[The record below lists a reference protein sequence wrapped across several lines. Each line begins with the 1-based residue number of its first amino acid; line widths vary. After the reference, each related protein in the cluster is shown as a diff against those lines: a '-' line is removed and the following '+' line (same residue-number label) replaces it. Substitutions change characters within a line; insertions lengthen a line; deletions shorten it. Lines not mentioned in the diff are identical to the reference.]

1 MADIAPIS
9 ITLDA
14 FCKEGS
20 ETTVDL
26 MSQVIRKIV
35 EVEGPVS
42 YDVVSR
48 RLCDACGIEK
58 ITAKVS
64 ARVEYF
70 IKRTKVYIT
79 DSPWDQKFLYKDS
92 AEVGVISETY
102 RVGGDRTLAD
112 VPMEELVACAIHIT
126 SVQYGMPEENL
137 AKEVASAFGF
147 KRAAVTSQ
155 NYKICAEAV
164 KYALDNKYLVVDGNG
179 RVILVP

>member
-1 MADIAPIS
+1 MNM
-9 ITLDA
+9 TVDA

-20 ETTVDL
+20 DTTINALID
-26 MSQVIRKIV
+26 VIKKIV
-35 EVEGPVS
+35 ETEAPVS
-42 YDVVSR
+42 LNTVAA
-48 RLCDACGIEK
+48 RLCSACGIEK
-58 ITAKVS
+58 VNSRILDRIDYLVKRGKFCCIGVDS
-64 ARVEYF
+64 GEGKRNF
-70 IKRTKVYIT
+70 IYK
-79 DSPWDQKFLYKDS
+79 SPSD
-92 AEVGVISETY
+92 VGAIGESY
-102 RVGGDRTLAD
+102 RVGGDRQIAD
-112 VPMEELVACAIHIT
+112 ISPEELVACAIHIT